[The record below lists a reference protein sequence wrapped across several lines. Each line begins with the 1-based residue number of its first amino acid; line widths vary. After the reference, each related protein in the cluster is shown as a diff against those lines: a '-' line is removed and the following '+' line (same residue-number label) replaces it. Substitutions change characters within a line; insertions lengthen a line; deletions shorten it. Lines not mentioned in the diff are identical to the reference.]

1 MSWIYLILA
10 GFFEIGWA
18 FGMKIYQTTS
28 NKILCIILT
37 GISLILSGF
46 FLWLSQ
52 KTIPISTSYLVWTGI
67 GAIGTV
73 LIGIIVFK
81 DSCNFWRLVSVF
93 FIIIGIV
100 GLKLAENFEN

>member
-1 MSWIYLILA
+1 MSWIYLLLA

-18 FGMKIYQTTS
+18 FGMKMYQTTS
-28 NKILCIILT
+28 YKITCIILT
-37 GISLILSGF
+37 GISLILSGL

-81 DSCNFWRLVSVF
+81 DSCSLWRLVSISLVIF
-93 FIIIGIV
+93 GIIG
-100 GLKLAENFEN
+100 LKFAES

>member
-1 MSWIYLILA
+1 MSWIYLFLA

-18 FGMKIYQTTS
+18 FGMKMYQTTS
-28 NKILCIILT
+28 NKITCIILT
-37 GISLILSGF
+37 GIALILSGF

-73 LIGIIVFK
+73 LIGILIFN
-81 DSCNFWRLVSVF
+81 DSYNIWRLLSIC
-93 FIIIGIV
+93 FIIIGV
-100 GLKLAENFEN
+100 LGLKLAE